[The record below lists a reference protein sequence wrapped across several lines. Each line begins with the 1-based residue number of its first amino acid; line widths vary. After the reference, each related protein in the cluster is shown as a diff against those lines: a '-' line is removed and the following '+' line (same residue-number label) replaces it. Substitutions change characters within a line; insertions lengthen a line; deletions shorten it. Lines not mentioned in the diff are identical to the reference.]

1 MENNMVKIGGLWR
14 QESSK
19 DGSVFYSGAL
29 SYSSNILIF
38 KNKFK
43 KNERDP
49 DLILY
54 VSKREQKERQN
65 ADPEIP
71 EIPEDPEIP
80 F

>member
-1 MENNMVKIGGLWR
+1 MENNLVKITGLWR

-19 DGSVFYSGAL
+19 DGSVFYSGSL
-29 SYSSNILIF
+29 SYSSNLLIF

-54 VSKREQKERQN
+54 VGKREQKERQD
-65 ADPEIP
+65 ADQEDQ
-71 EIPEDPEIP
+71 EVPEDPEIP

>member
-54 VSKREQKERQN
+54 VSKREQKERQEDQEDQE
-65 ADPEIP
+65 A
-71 EIPEDPEIP
+71 PEDSGIP